1 MKIVHLR
8 SQSSPNLGNHD
19 SSIIKAIHEQ
29 DNIAP
34 SNVPTHNL
42 QLVTTDK
49 RRVSISYRMI
59 DH

>member
-1 MKIVHLR
+1 MKIGR
-8 SQSSPNLGNHD
+8 IIRRTPNLGNHD

-42 QLVTTDK
+42 HLVTTDK
-49 RRVSISYRMI
+49 RRVSIMLCLLCR
-59 DH
+59 